1 MTQTLLEVQD
11 ARKTYGAQT
20 ALRGASFTVVA
31 GELLALLGPNG
42 AGKTTLIR
50 AICGRHQLDSGAILL
65 QGQQLRGKSQRSRL
79 GFVPQDLALYP
90 DLTVQQNL
98 EVFGRLHGVRRPE
111 LKSQVDKA
119 LEWTRLGDRCNELAK
134 KLSGGMQRRLN
145 IACGVLHDPIV
156 LLLDEPTVGVDPQSR
171 ERIFE
176 MLVELRQRGTSIVL
190 TTHQLDEAE
199 TNCDRIVIIDQG
211 AVIAA
216 GTLESLIETT
226 VGHSRKLTMWM
237 KAGANGH
244 TAHGS
249 HTFSIDNIVRDLPKV
264 LEKAETKGV
273 MIERLNMSAPSLQ
286 DVFLHLTGKEL
297 RE

>member
-1 MTQTLLEVQD
+1 VTKTLLEVQD
-11 ARKTYGAQT
+11 ARKKYGAQT
-20 ALRGASFTVVA
+20 ALRGASFTVFA

-50 AICGRHQLDSGAILL
+50 AICGRHQLDSGAIILEA
-65 QGQQLRGKSQRSRL
+65 QQLRSSSQRSRL

-98 EVFGRLHGVRRPE
+98 EVFARLHGVRRRE
-111 LKSQVDKA
+111 VKSRVDKA
-119 LEWTRLGDRCNELAK
+119 LAWTRLGDRRKELAK
-134 KLSGGMQRRLN
+134 QLSGGMQRRLN

-176 MLVELRQRGTSIVL
+176 MLAELRQRGTSIVL

-226 VGHSRKLTMWM
+226 VGHNRKLTMWM

-244 TAHGS
+244 ATRGS
-249 HTFSIDNIVRDLPKV
+249 HTFTIDNIVRDLPKV
-264 LEKAETKGV
+264 LETAETKGV
-273 MIERLNMSAPSLQ
+273 QIERLTMSAPSLQ

>member
-1 MTQTLLEVQD
+1 MLLEVQD
-11 ARKTYGAQT
+11 ARKKYGSHE
-20 ALRGASFTVVA
+20 ALRGATFHITQ

-50 AICGRHQLDSGAILL
+50 AICGRHGLDTGEISL
-65 QGQQLRGKSQRSRL
+65 QGNALRSKSQRAKL

-90 DLTVQQNL
+90 DLTVKQNL
-98 EVFGRLHGVRRPE
+98 EVFGRLHGVGRRS
-111 LKSQVDKA
+111 LKGRVDDA
-119 LEWTRLGDRCNELAK
+119 LQWTRLFDRRNELAK

-145 IACGVLHDPIV
+145 IACGVLHEPIV

-176 MLVELRQRGTSIVL
+176 MLRELKQRGTSILL

-199 TNCDRIVIIDQG
+199 SQCDRIVIIDQG
-211 AVIAA
+211 AVIAS
-216 GTLESLIETT
+216 GTLEDLVERT
-226 VGHSRKLTMWM
+226 VGHSRKLTLWM
-237 KAGANGH
+237 STGANGSSVQ
-244 TAHGS
+244 GS
-249 HTFSIDNIVRDLPKV
+249 HTFEVENIIRELPEI
-264 LEKAETKGV
+264 LQKAESKGV
-273 MIERLNMSAPSLQ
+273 AIDRLTMSAPSLQ